1 MGTSGTCAGRPSTCT
16 TTGSAHRRSFIPSIH
31 PWHPVENGR
40 SGARMEGQIPV
51 LLVLTPY
58 EARTAAAV
66 FERLF
71 PADENGPG
79 ATGIGVLAYLDRAL
93 AGAYRDKS
101 ESYRLGLAA
110 LDLAARRRC
119 GVPFAE
125 CVAAQQDVLISE
137 LEHEQLQDFNVP
149 PQREFFGMLRA
160 HLQEGLFADP
170 AHGGNREKLG
180 WRFLGHPGIWLE
192 NSAEEN
198 LSEEPVTKGGVIQTL
213 EDLG

>member
-58 EARTAAAV
+58 EARIASAV

-79 ATGIGVLAYLDRAL
+79 ATGIGVVAYLDRAL
-93 AGAYRDKS
+93 AGSYRDKADA
-101 ESYRLGLAA
+101 YRLGLAA
-110 LDLAARRRC
+110 LDLAARRRS
-119 GVPFAE
+119 GATFAGCPTE
-125 CVAAQQDVLISE
+125 EQDALISD
-137 LEHEQLQDFNVP
+137 LEHGRLPNFGAP
-149 PQREFFGMLRA
+149 PDRKSTRL
-160 HLQEGLFADP
+160 
-170 AHGGNREKLG
+170 
-180 WRFLGHPGIWLE
+180 
-192 NSAEEN
+192 NSSHAN
-198 LSEEPVTKGGVIQTL
+198 ISYAVFCL
-213 EDLG
+213 

>member
-1 MGTSGTCAGRPSTCT
+1 M
-16 TTGSAHRRSFIPSIH
+16 
-31 PWHPVENGR
+31 
-40 SGARMEGQIPV
+40 GARMEGQSQA

-58 EARTAAAV
+58 EARIASAV

-79 ATGIGVLAYLDRAL
+79 ATGIGVVAYLDRAL
-93 AGAYRDKS
+93 AGAYRDKADA
-101 ESYRLGLAA
+101 YRLGLAA
-110 LDLAARRRC
+110 LDLAARRRS
-119 GVPFAE
+119 GAPFAE
-125 CVAAQQDVLISE
+125 CPTEAQDDLISD
-137 LEHEQLQDFNVP
+137 LEHGKLPNFSAP
-149 PQREFFGMLRA
+149 SQREFFAMVRA

-198 LSEEPVTKGGVIQTL
+198 LSEAPVTKGGVIQSL
-213 EDLG
+213 EDVGYALGGSPSEPVDIPGYDPQKGAEPPAGPADVVL